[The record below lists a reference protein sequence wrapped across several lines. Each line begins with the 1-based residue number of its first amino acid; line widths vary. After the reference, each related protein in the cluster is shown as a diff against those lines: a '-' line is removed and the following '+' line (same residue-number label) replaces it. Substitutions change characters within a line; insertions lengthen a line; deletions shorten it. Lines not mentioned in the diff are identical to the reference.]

1 MRLIHFTIP
10 VMVLI
15 LLSMFV
21 TAVDESPI
29 MDGSQSTILADDDLF
44 KPLADLIR
52 PIFTKINVIVG
63 GLFGL
68 YIILIIIRAYY
79 ERKKLKV
86 LQDIRFDIDQ
96 LNRHYHLPTSR
107 SRKGPL
113 QQFMASLFRKRLSR
127 DKTYSGIVKK
137 K

>member
-1 MRLIHFTIP
+1 MSLTGNVDYRSIHQKREDGSASLQDAEVLLLSRLHTKKGKSVETYKNLKSFPYKKRFAMRLIHFTIP

-79 ERKKLKV
+79 
-86 LQDIRFDIDQ
+86 
-96 LNRHYHLPTSR
+96 
-107 SRKGPL
+107 
-113 QQFMASLFRKRLSR
+113 
-127 DKTYSGIVKK
+127 
-137 K
+137 